1 MIANPES
8 SNSELYAQ
16 LRRVELLRQQV
27 FYPLGDA
34 PDEDLLAALAEAERR
49 LAELEQ
55 AAPTPAEGGVLID
68 NREEATAAGGQLM
81 GAETTSLEVSVLLRM
96 AQVPTGIVH
105 LFEKETHPLVS
116 CELKYTGGEYMRV
129 QLTSWV
135 EGYSAEAVDTLELTY
150 KNRTGHAN
158 QLPTFFPQQL
168 QAVTE
173 LTRATL
179 HIRVVNLDGG
189 VELHRT
195 YPLWLLARTS
205 AYLAVRDPGAG
216 RVIDLRPYLAA
227 WVTPNAPAVMGL
239 LRAAAELHPDRRI
252 VGYQAD
258 ADGVRTQVRCIFE
271 ALKARDLTYINSL
284 VSLGAAAGAQMQR
297 VRLPR
302 EALEYRSAN
311 CIDGTVLM
319 ASVLEFAS
327 LNPGIVLVPGHAFL
341 AWQPTR
347 NSGEWDFLETTLI
360 SSGDFEAAN
369 TRGRVLAKHYRAIAQ
384 QTSHAADFYLLP
396 LAEARTKYAILPM
409 E

>member
-1 MIANPES
+1 MTANPES
-8 SNSELYAQ
+8 ANPELYTQ
-16 LRRVELLRQQV
+16 RRRVELLRQQV
-27 FYPLGDA
+27 FYPLDDT

-49 LAELEQ
+49 LAELAQ
-55 AAPTPAEGGVLID
+55 AAPASAEGGVLID
-68 NREEATAAGGQLM
+68 NRAAAAAGGQLM
-81 GAETTSLEVSVLLRM
+81 GAETTSLEVTVSLRM

-105 LFEKETHPLVS
+105 LFDSETHPLVS
-116 CELKYTGGEYMRV
+116 YELKYTGGEFMRV
-129 QLTSWV
+129 QLTCWV

-150 KNRTGHAN
+150 KNRTGQAN

-168 QAVTE
+168 RAVTE

-179 HIRVVNLDGG
+179 HIRVANLDGG

-205 AYLAVRDPGAG
+205 AYLSVRDPGAD

-227 WVTPNAPAVMGL
+227 WVTPNAPAVMEL
-239 LRAAAELHPDRRI
+239 LRRAAELHPERRM

-284 VSLGAAAGAQMQR
+284 VSLGAASGAQMQR

-327 LNPGIVLVPGHAFL
+327 LNPGLVLVPGHAFL
-341 AWQPTR
+341 AWQPSR
-347 NSGEWDFLETTLI
+347 EAGDWDFLETTLI
-360 SSGDFEAAN
+360 GSGDFEAAN
-369 TRGRVLAKHYRAIAQ
+369 RRGRILAEHYRAIAQ
-384 QTSHAADFYLLP
+384 QTGRADEFYLLP
-396 LAEARTKYAILPM
+396 LAEARTKYGILPM